1 MTKRY
6 FLEAATLIV
15 AAVLCAT
22 IANALAGRERKVA
35 LVASYPNALKVPGEP
50 ATAPV
55 EPLAAP
61 TTTTTPD
68 ATQPT
73 AQATTPAVTT
83 TTAPPT
89 TTAPTSTQPLSNSAT
104 QTQARNP
111 ATPQPNPATSQPAAT
126 LAPPPPT
133 PHHPPP
139 QFNPHPDKPYIEL
152 GYSAVAALHAAGALF
167 LDARRTSVFE
177 QGHIAGARPVSVWES
192 DVDEKVRKIWNERN
206 SEAEQAK
213 PIVVYCAGGEC
224 EDSHNLAQKL
234 FDAQFTNVYVYRDGF
249 PDWQKHGGAIHSG
262 GQP

>member
-35 LVASYPNALKVPGEP
+35 LVASYPNALKVPQEPPTTQLDPLAPPPANAAVAPTATIAPSTTSTAP
-50 ATAPV
+50 ATI
-55 EPLAAP
+55 
-61 TTTTTPD
+61 
-68 ATQPT
+68 
-73 AQATTPAVTT
+73 PATT
-83 TTAPPT
+83 TTATPAT
-89 TTAPTSTQPLSNSAT
+89 TTTIAATSTQPAK
-104 QTQARNP
+104 P
-111 ATPQPNPATSQPAAT
+111 APQPSNPPAPQPDLT
-126 LAPPPPT
+126 K
-133 PHHPPP
+133 
-139 QFNPHPDKPYIEL
+139 FKPHPDKPYVEI
-152 GYSAVAALHAAGALF
+152 GYADVAALHNGGALF

-192 DVDEKVRKIWNERN
+192 DVDDKVRSIWNERN

-249 PDWQKHGGAIHSG
+249 PDWQKHGGAVRTG